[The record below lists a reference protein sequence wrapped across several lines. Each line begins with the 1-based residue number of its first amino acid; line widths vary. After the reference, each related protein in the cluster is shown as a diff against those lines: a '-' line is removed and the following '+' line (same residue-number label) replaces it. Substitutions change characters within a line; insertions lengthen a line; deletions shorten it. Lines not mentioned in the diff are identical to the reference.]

1 MKPWC
6 HMPLK
11 IRVKPEGVFT
21 VGEARLKNAS
31 KRPIDIV
38 VLSEHVVQREE
49 YTKKL
54 KAIVEER

>member
-1 MKPWC
+1 
-6 HMPLK
+6 MPLK